1 MSAERFFDDLA
12 RTLAEPISRRRAV
25 RVVGATLI
33 AATIPGVSPRVARAQ
48 SGTCVKTTC
57 GKDQRCCHK
66 VGASGSIETYC
77 CPRPSWQ
84 FQCGGQDNGY
94 RCINTCRGGTTFP
107 CTAAIAHAESGING
121 VCCDRR
127 YHSGCVRIGRPA
139 EKRPDGT
146 RAPSEEWKPSCCP
159 KGPGF
164 GFCGGV
170 CCEPPNRCRDGVCR
184 CPDGTRS
191 LDGRRCCKRSE
202 HTAECVS
209 AGTRFIELDTT
220 MDASLVGR
228 KCCPAGKPYC
238 CGTTCCAKFGC
249 CDTKCCSHKTSR
261 CASWKGK
268 KTCCP
273 KRRVTAV
280 PITGVAGE
288 FENICC
294 PAGTISITLGSAAC
308 CPPTELK
315 CCGWPGE
322 SRVECGAGK
331 ICVRGTC
338 VSP

>member
-1 MSAERFFDDLA
+1 MRIRSFGRSFRPVNAERFLDDLA
-12 RTLAEPISRRRAV
+12 RALAEPMPRRRAV
-25 RVVGATLI
+25 RLLGAALVSVTLPGLRPG
-33 AATIPGVSPRVARAQ
+33 AALAGRRRLA
-48 SGTCVKTTC
+48 KC
-57 GKDQRCCHK
+57 GPDQRVCREFT
-66 VGASGSIETYC
+66 AQEYC

-84 FQCGGQDNGY
+84 FFCGSRQGQ
-94 RCINTCRGGTTFP
+94 CINTCRGGTKFP
-107 CTAAIAHAESGING
+107 CTAAIPHPDSGING
-121 VCCDRR
+121 VCCDRK

-139 EKRPDGT
+139 EKRPDGS
-146 RAPSEEWKPSCCP
+146 RVPSEEWKPSCCP

-170 CCEPPNRCRDGVCR
+170 CCEPPNRCKDGVCR
-184 CPDGTRS
+184 CPDGTMS
-191 LDGRRCCKRSE
+191 LDGRRCCKRGE
-202 HTAECVS
+202 HAAECVS

-261 CASWKGK
+261 CASWRGK
-268 KTCCP
+268 KMCCP
-273 KRRVTAV
+273 KRR
-280 PITGVAGE
+280 ITIVGDQQ
-288 FENICC
+288 ICC
-294 PAGTISITLGSAAC
+294 PTGTISITLGFPAC

-322 SRVECGAGK
+322 SRVECGAGE